1 MGDYT
6 LTRDRVQPR
15 FSMKFLVLFVI
26 AAVSSAKPSKEGP
39 KQDGG
44 LYFDKG
50 EVALACT
57 AGTPVGVKFASALA
71 SCANAT
77 TAADPSA
84 VASRKKKTCRGRRC
98 RSKFTKKCPSVED
111 IKKKVGKEMK
121 ADLCILKNLGWID
134 TEGQAVDAVMTA
146 DLMTLPTEVSAKLS
160 EEKVEACADKMIT
173 KMSQRHERCAKK
185 YNADD
190 VSELSELGLKVAS
203 YKCFQNQFA
212 KSCQAFVKQEIYS
225 FYKAKMSPEATPAV

>member
-1 MGDYT
+1 MGI
-6 LTRDRVQPR
+6 
-15 FSMKFLVLFVI
+15 VLFVI
-26 AAVSSAKPSKEGP
+26 ADVSSAKPSKEGH

-71 SCANAT
+71 SCGNAT
-77 TAADPSA
+77 TPAESSA
-84 VASRKKKTCRGRRC
+84 VAN
-98 RSKFTKKCPSVED
+98 

-121 ADLCILKNLGWID
+121 VDLCILKYLGWID

-146 DLMTLPTEVSAKLS
+146 DLLTLPTEVSAKLS
-160 EEKVEACADKMIT
+160 EEKVEACADKMVS
-173 KMSQRHERCAKK
+173 KMSQRHKRCAKK
-185 YNADD
+185 YSADD

-225 FYKAKMSPEATPAV
+225 FYKAKMSPEATPSV

>member
-1 MGDYT
+1 MG
-6 LTRDRVQPR
+6 VQPKP
-15 FSMKFLVLFVI
+15 SMKFLVLFVI

-71 SCANAT
+71 SCKNT
-77 TAADPSA
+77 TSESESSA

-111 IKKKVGKEMK
+111 IKKKIGKEMQV
-121 ADLCILKNLGWID
+121 DLCILHNLGWID
-134 TEGQAVDAVMTA
+134 TEGQAVDAVRTA

-160 EEKVEACADKMIT
+160 EEKVDACADKMIS

-185 YNADD
+185 YSADD
-190 VSELSELGLKVAS
+190 VAELSELGLKVAS
-203 YKCFQNQFA
+203 NRCFQNQFA
-212 KSCQAFVKQEIYS
+212 KSCQAFVKQEIFS
-225 FYKAKMSPEATPAV
+225 FYKAKISPAV

>member
-1 MGDYT
+1 MG
-6 LTRDRVQPR
+6 VQPKP
-15 FSMKFLVLFVI
+15 SMKFLVLFVI
-26 AAVSSAKPSKEGP
+26 AAVSSAKPSKEGH

-71 SCANAT
+71 SCENAT
-77 TAADPSA
+77 TSEESSA
-84 VASRKKKTCRGRRC
+84 VASR
-98 RSKFTKKCPSVED
+98 KKCPSVED
-111 IKKKVGKEMK
+111 IKKKIGKEMK
-121 ADLCILKNLGWID
+121 VDLCILKNLGWID
-134 TEGQAVDAVMTA
+134 TEGQADDAVMTA
-146 DLMTLPTEVSAKLS
+146 DLLTLPTEVSAKLS
-160 EEKVEACADKMIT
+160 EEKVEACADKMVS
-173 KMSQRHERCAKK
+173 KMSQRHKRCAKK

-212 KSCQAFVKQEIYS
+212 KSCKAFVKQEIYS
-225 FYKAKMSPEATPAV
+225 FYKAKISPEATPAV

>member
-1 MGDYT
+1 MG
-6 LTRDRVQPR
+6 VQPR
-15 FSMKFLVLFVI
+15 FSMKFIVLFVI
-26 AAVSSAKPSKEGP
+26 AAVSSANPSKEGP

-71 SCANAT
+71 SCRNAT
-77 TAADPSA
+77 SSEESSA
-84 VASRKKKTCRGRRC
+84 VANRKKKTCRGRRC

-111 IKKKVGKEMK
+111 IKKKIGKEMK
-121 ADLCILKNLGWID
+121 VDLCILNKLGWID

-160 EEKVEACADKMIT
+160 DEEVDACAGKMVS
-173 KMSQRHERCAKK
+173 KMSQRHKRCGKK
-185 YNADD
+185 YSADD
-190 VSELSELGLKVAS
+190 VAELSELCLKVAS

-212 KSCQAFVKQEIYS
+212 KSCQAFVKQEIVS
-225 FYKAKMSPEATPAV
+225 FYKAKISPAV

>member
-1 MGDYT
+1 MG
-6 LTRDRVQPR
+6 VQPR
-15 FSMKFLVLFVI
+15 SSMKFLVLFDI

-71 SCANAT
+71 SCGNAT
-77 TAADPSA
+77 TPAESSA
-84 VASRKKKTCRGRRC
+84 VANRKKKTCRGKRC

-121 ADLCILKNLGWID
+121 VDLCILKNLGWID

-146 DLMTLPTEVSAKLS
+146 DLLTLPTEVS
-160 EEKVEACADKMIT
+160 DKMVS
-173 KMSQRHERCAKK
+173 KMSQRHKRCAKK
-185 YNADD
+185 YSADD

-212 KSCQAFVKQEIYS
+212 KSCKAFVKQEIYS

>member
-1 MGDYT
+1 MG
-6 LTRDRVQPR
+6 VQPR

-26 AAVSSAKPSKEGP
+26 AAVSSANPSKEGP

-71 SCANAT
+71 SCGNAT
-77 TAADPSA
+77 TSA
-84 VASRKKKTCRGRRC
+84 ESSAITSKKKIGN
-98 RSKFTKKCPSVED
+98 
-111 IKKKVGKEMK
+111 EMK
-121 ADLCILKNLGWID
+121 VDLCILKNLGWID
-134 TEGQAVDAVMTA
+134 TDGQAVDAVMTA
-146 DLMTLPTEVSAKLS
+146 DLMTLPTEVSTKLS
-160 EEKVEACADKMIT
+160 EEKVEACADKMVS
-173 KMSQRHERCAKK
+173 KMSQRHKRCAKK

-190 VSELSELGLKVAS
+190 VSELSVLGLKVAS

-225 FYKAKMSPEATPAV
+225 FYKAKMSLEATPSV

>member
-1 MGDYT
+1 MG
-6 LTRDRVQPR
+6 VQPR
-15 FSMKFLVLFVI
+15 SSMKFLVLFVI
-26 AAVSSAKPSKEGP
+26 AAVSSANPSKEGP

-57 AGTPVGVKFASALA
+57 AGTTVGVKFASALA
-71 SCANAT
+71 SCENAT
-77 TAADPSA
+77 TPAESSA
-84 VASRKKKTCRGRRC
+84 VASMKKTCRGKRC

-111 IKKKVGKEMK
+111 IKKKIGKEMNV
-121 ADLCILKNLGWID
+121 DLCILKNLGWID
-134 TEGQAVDAVMTA
+134 TDGQAVDAVMTA

-160 EEKVEACADKMIT
+160 EEKVEACADKT
-173 KMSQRHERCAKK
+173 VSKMSQRHKRCAKK
-185 YNADD
+185 YSADD

-225 FYKAKMSPEATPAV
+225 FYKAKVSPEATPSV